1 VNDVELL
8 GMQDQPELDGEVRGF
23 PGHLLREAREE
34 RGYSQKEV
42 ARDLHLTSKVID
54 ALEES
59 NFDIIPSSLFARGYI
74 RSYARHLGLDGQ
86 ALVAEFDAVYGVPNQ
101 NKKPMPGVH
110 QLGQQSKPGDTWVKL
125 ISIIFVIGLVVA
137 SVLWW
142 QHQNGGS
149 MLQRLNNVTLSN
161 TVTEPV
167 VESLGEDDN
176 SSDMGLLAANPIEVG
191 TTVSEVSDDQTAA
204 TEAPVQALDV
214 AEIVAV
220 KPVVTALTEA
230 VSVSPEMSDVSDS
243 SALNPET
250 IAVPAVAQTE
260 ESTGAAD
267 VAALGP
273 NEALLMMAFDKDCW
287 VEIKDGNGKM
297 ILSDLYA
304 SGSTI
309 EQVVTAPI
317 EILLGRS
324 SGVTQMT
331 FNDEV
336 IDLKPHTRK
345 DIARLTL
352 SK

>member
-1 VNDVELL
+1 MNDVELL

-59 NFDIIPSSLFARGYI
+59 NFDIISSSLFARGYI

-86 ALVAEFDAVYGVPNQ
+86 ALVAEFDAIYGVPNQ

-161 TVTEPV
+161 TAADLV

-176 SSDMGLLAANPIEVG
+176 SSDMELLAANPSEVG
-191 TTVSEVSDDQTAA
+191 ATVSDDQAAA
-204 TEAPVQALDV
+204 TEAPVKTLDV

-220 KPVVTALTEA
+220 KPIVTALSEA

-243 SALNPET
+243 SALNPEI

-324 SGVTQMT
+324 SGVAQMT
-331 FNDEV
+331 FNGEV

>member
-1 VNDVELL
+1 MNDVELL

-23 PGHLLREAREE
+23 PGHLLCEAREE

-86 ALVAEFDAVYGVPNQ
+86 SLVAEYDAVYGIPNQ
-101 NKKPMPGVH
+101 NRKPMPGVH

-161 TVTEPV
+161 TVTDPV

-176 SSDMGLLAANPIEVG
+176 SPDMGLLAANPSEVG
-191 TTVSEVSDDQTAA
+191 ATVSDDQTAA

-214 AEIVAV
+214 AEIVAI

-230 VSVSPEMSDVSDS
+230 LSVNSEMTDVSDS
-243 SALNPET
+243 SVLNPET
-250 IAVPAVAQTE
+250 IAEPVVTQTE

-267 VAALGP
+267 VEALGL

-309 EQVVTAPI
+309 EKVVTAPI

-331 FNDEV
+331 FNGEV

>member
-59 NFDIIPSSLFARGYI
+59 NFDIISSSLFARGYI

-86 ALVAEFDAVYGVPNQ
+86 ALVAEFDAIYGVPNQ
-101 NKKPMPGVH
+101 NKKPMAGIH

-149 MLQRLNNVTLSN
+149 MLQRLNKVTLSD
-161 TVTEPV
+161 TAADLV

-176 SSDMGLLAANPIEVG
+176 SSDMGLLAANPSEVG
-191 TTVSEVSDDQTAA
+191 TTVSDDQTAA

-243 SALNPET
+243 SALNPEI

-297 ILSDLYA
+297 VLSDLYA

-331 FNDEV
+331 FNGEV

>member
-1 VNDVELL
+1 MNDVELL

-59 NFDIIPSSLFARGYI
+59 NFDIISSSLFARGYI

-86 ALVAEFDAVYGVPNQ
+86 ALVAEFDAIYGVPNQ
-101 NKKPMPGVH
+101 NKKPMAGIH

-149 MLQRLNNVTLSN
+149 MLQRLNKVTLSD
-161 TVTEPV
+161 TAADLV

-176 SSDMGLLAANPIEVG
+176 SSDMGLLAANPSEVG
-191 TTVSEVSDDQTAA
+191 TTVSDDQAAA

-220 KPVVTALTEA
+220 KPIVTALSEA

-243 SALNPET
+243 SALNPEI

-297 ILSDLYA
+297 VLSDLYA

-324 SGVTQMT
+324 SGVAQMT
-331 FNDEV
+331 FNGEV

>member
-1 VNDVELL
+1 MNDVELL

-59 NFDIIPSSLFARGYI
+59 NFDIISSSLFARGYI

-86 ALVAEFDAVYGVPNQ
+86 ALVAEFDAIYGVPNQ

-161 TVTEPV
+161 TAADLV

-176 SSDMGLLAANPIEVG
+176 SSDMELLAANPSEVG
-191 TTVSEVSDDQTAA
+191 ATVSDDQAAA

-220 KPVVTALTEA
+220 KPIVTALSEA

-243 SALNPET
+243 SALNPEI

-324 SGVTQMT
+324 SGVAQMT
-331 FNDEV
+331 FNGEV

>member
-1 VNDVELL
+1 MNDVELL

-86 ALVAEFDAVYGVPNQ
+86 ALVAEFDAIYGVPNQ

-161 TVTEPV
+161 TAADLV

-176 SSDMGLLAANPIEVG
+176 SSDMELLAANPSEVG
-191 TTVSEVSDDQTAA
+191 ATVSDDQAAA
-204 TEAPVQALDV
+204 TEAPVQTLDV

-220 KPVVTALTEA
+220 KPIVTALSEA

-243 SALNPET
+243 SALNPEI

-273 NEALLMMAFDKDCW
+273 NEALLMMAFDKDCC
-287 VEIKDGNGKM
+287 VEIKDGNGK
-297 ILSDLYA
+297 IVLSDLYA

>member
-1 VNDVELL
+1 MNDVELL

-59 NFDIIPSSLFARGYI
+59 NFDIISSSLFARGYI

-86 ALVAEFDAVYGVPNQ
+86 ALVAEFDAIYGVPNQ

-161 TVTEPV
+161 TAADLV

-176 SSDMGLLAANPIEVG
+176 SSDMELLAANPSEVG
-191 TTVSEVSDDQTAA
+191 TTVSDDQAAA
-204 TEAPVQALDV
+204 TEAPVQTLDV

-220 KPVVTALTEA
+220 KPIVTALSEA

-243 SALNPET
+243 SALNPEI

-324 SGVTQMT
+324 SGVAQMT
-331 FNDEV
+331 FNGEV

>member
-59 NFDIIPSSLFARGYI
+59 NFDIISSSLFARGYI

-161 TVTEPV
+161 TAADLV

-176 SSDMGLLAANPIEVG
+176 SSDMELLAANPSEVG
-191 TTVSEVSDDQTAA
+191 ATVSDDQAA
-204 TEAPVQALDV
+204 AAEAPVQTLDV

-220 KPVVTALTEA
+220 KPIVTALSEA

-243 SALNPET
+243 SALNPEI

>member
-34 RGYSQKEV
+34 SGYSQKEV

-59 NFDIIPSSLFARGYI
+59 NFDIISSSLFARGYI

-86 ALVAEFDAVYGVPNQ
+86 ALVAEFDAIYGVPNQ

-161 TVTEPV
+161 TAADLV

-176 SSDMGLLAANPIEVG
+176 SSDMELLAANPSEVG
-191 TTVSEVSDDQTAA
+191 ATVSDDQAAA
-204 TEAPVQALDV
+204 TEAPVQTLDV

-220 KPVVTALTEA
+220 KPIVTALSEA

-243 SALNPET
+243 SALNPEI

-297 ILSDLYA
+297 VLSDLYA

-324 SGVTQMT
+324 SGVAQMT
-331 FNDEV
+331 FNGEV

>member
-1 VNDVELL
+1 MNDVELL

-34 RGYSQKEV
+34 RGYSQKEA

-59 NFDIIPSSLFARGYI
+59 NFDIISSSLFARGYI

-86 ALVAEFDAVYGVPNQ
+86 ALVAEFDSIYGVPNQ

-161 TVTEPV
+161 TAADLV

-176 SSDMGLLAANPIEVG
+176 SSDMELLAANPSEVG
-191 TTVSEVSDDQTAA
+191 TTVSDDQAAA
-204 TEAPVQALDV
+204 TEAPVQTLDV

-220 KPVVTALTEA
+220 KPIVTALSEA

-243 SALNPET
+243 SALNPEI

-297 ILSDLYA
+297 VLSDLYA

-324 SGVTQMT
+324 SGVAQMT
-331 FNDEV
+331 FNGEV

>member
-1 VNDVELL
+1 MNDVELL

-34 RGYSQKEV
+34 RGYSQKEA

-59 NFDIIPSSLFARGYI
+59 NFDIISSSLFARGYI

-86 ALVAEFDAVYGVPNQ
+86 ALVAEFDSIYGVPNQ
-101 NKKPMPGVH
+101 NKKPMAGIH

-161 TVTEPV
+161 TAADLV
-167 VESLGEDDN
+167 VETLGEDDN
-176 SSDMGLLAANPIEVG
+176 SSDMELLAANPSEVG
-191 TTVSEVSDDQTAA
+191 ATVSDDQAAA
-204 TEAPVQALDV
+204 TEAPVQTLDV

-243 SALNPET
+243 SALNPEI

-297 ILSDLYA
+297 VLSDLYA

-324 SGVTQMT
+324 SGVAQMT
-331 FNDEV
+331 FNGEV

>member
-1 VNDVELL
+1 MNDVELL

-59 NFDIIPSSLFARGYI
+59 NFDIISSSLFARGYI

-86 ALVAEFDAVYGVPNQ
+86 ALVAEFDAIYGVPNQ

-161 TVTEPV
+161 TAADLV

-176 SSDMGLLAANPIEVG
+176 SSDMELLAANPSEVG
-191 TTVSEVSDDQTAA
+191 VTVSDDQAAA
-204 TEAPVQALDV
+204 TEAPVQTLDV

-220 KPVVTALTEA
+220 KPIVTALSEA

-243 SALNPET
+243 SALNPEI

-297 ILSDLYA
+297 VLSDLYA

-324 SGVTQMT
+324 SGVAQMT
-331 FNDEV
+331 FNGEV

>member
-1 VNDVELL
+1 MNDVELL

-34 RGYSQKEV
+34 HGYSQKEV

-204 TEAPVQALDV
+204 TEAPAQALDV

>member
-59 NFDIIPSSLFARGYI
+59 NFDIISSSLFARGYI

-86 ALVAEFDAVYGVPNQ
+86 ALVAEFDAIYGVPNQ

-161 TVTEPV
+161 TAADLV

-176 SSDMGLLAANPIEVG
+176 SSDMELLAANPSEVG
-191 TTVSEVSDDQTAA
+191 TTVSDDQAAA
-204 TEAPVQALDV
+204 TEAPVQTLDV

-220 KPVVTALTEA
+220 KPIVTALSEA

-243 SALNPET
+243 SALNPEI

-324 SGVTQMT
+324 SGVAQMT
-331 FNDEV
+331 FNGEV

>member
-1 VNDVELL
+1 MNDVELL

-34 RGYSQKEV
+34 RGYSQKEA

-59 NFDIIPSSLFARGYI
+59 NFDIISSSLFARGYI

-86 ALVAEFDAVYGVPNQ
+86 ALVAEFDAIYGVPNQ
-101 NKKPMPGVH
+101 NKKPMAGIH

-149 MLQRLNNVTLSN
+149 MLQRLNKVTLSD
-161 TVTEPV
+161 TAADLV

-176 SSDMGLLAANPIEVG
+176 SSDMELLAANPSEVG
-191 TTVSEVSDDQTAA
+191 TTVSDDQTAA

-243 SALNPET
+243 SALNPEI

-297 ILSDLYA
+297 VLSDLYA

-331 FNDEV
+331 FNGEV

>member
-1 VNDVELL
+1 MNDVELL

-34 RGYSQKEV
+34 RGYSQKEA

-59 NFDIIPSSLFARGYI
+59 NFDIISSSLFARGYI

-86 ALVAEFDAVYGVPNQ
+86 ALVAEFDAIYGVPNQ

-161 TVTEPV
+161 TAADLV
-167 VESLGEDDN
+167 VETLGEDDN
-176 SSDMGLLAANPIEVG
+176 SSDMELLAANPSEVG
-191 TTVSEVSDDQTAA
+191 ATVSDDQAAA
-204 TEAPVQALDV
+204 TEAPVQTLDV

-220 KPVVTALTEA
+220 KPIVTALSEA

-243 SALNPET
+243 SALNPEI

-331 FNDEV
+331 FNGEV

>member
-1 VNDVELL
+1 
-8 GMQDQPELDGEVRGF
+8 
-23 PGHLLREAREE
+23 
-34 RGYSQKEV
+34 
-42 ARDLHLTSKVID
+42 
-54 ALEES
+54 
-59 NFDIIPSSLFARGYI
+59 
-74 RSYARHLGLDGQ
+74 
-86 ALVAEFDAVYGVPNQ
+86 
-101 NKKPMPGVH
+101 
-110 QLGQQSKPGDTWVKL
+110 
-125 ISIIFVIGLVVA
+125 
-137 SVLWW
+137 
-142 QHQNGGS
+142 

-204 TEAPVQALDV
+204 TEAPAQALDV

>member
-1 VNDVELL
+1 MNDVELL

-59 NFDIIPSSLFARGYI
+59 NFDIISSSLFARGYI

-86 ALVAEFDAVYGVPNQ
+86 ALVAEFDAIYGVPNQ

-161 TVTEPV
+161 TAADLV
-167 VESLGEDDN
+167 VETLGEDDN
-176 SSDMGLLAANPIEVG
+176 SSDMELLAANPSEVG
-191 TTVSEVSDDQTAA
+191 ATVSDDQAAA
-204 TEAPVQALDV
+204 TEAPVQTLDV

-220 KPVVTALTEA
+220 KPIVTALSEA

-243 SALNPET
+243 SALNPEI

-297 ILSDLYA
+297 VLSDLYA

-324 SGVTQMT
+324 SGVAQMT
-331 FNDEV
+331 FNGEV

>member
-1 VNDVELL
+1 MNDVELL

-204 TEAPVQALDV
+204 TEAPAQALDV

-297 ILSDLYA
+297 VLSDLYA

-324 SGVTQMT
+324 SGVAQMT
-331 FNDEV
+331 FNGEV

>member
-1 VNDVELL
+1 MNDVELL

-34 RGYSQKEV
+34 RGYSQKEA

-59 NFDIIPSSLFARGYI
+59 NFDIISSSLFARGYI

-86 ALVAEFDAVYGVPNQ
+86 ALVAEFDSIYGVPNQ
-101 NKKPMPGVH
+101 NKKPMAGIH

-161 TVTEPV
+161 TAADLV
-167 VESLGEDDN
+167 VETLGEDDN
-176 SSDMGLLAANPIEVG
+176 SSDMELLAANPSEVG
-191 TTVSEVSDDQTAA
+191 TTVSDDQAAA
-204 TEAPVQALDV
+204 TEAPVQTLDV

-220 KPVVTALTEA
+220 KPIVTALSEA

-243 SALNPET
+243 SALNPEI

-297 ILSDLYA
+297 VLSDLYA

-324 SGVTQMT
+324 SGVAQMT
-331 FNDEV
+331 FNGEV

>member
-1 VNDVELL
+1 MNDVELL

-59 NFDIIPSSLFARGYI
+59 NFDIISSSLFARGYI

-86 ALVAEFDAVYGVPNQ
+86 ALVAEFDSIYGVPNQ
-101 NKKPMPGVH
+101 NKKPMAGIH

-161 TVTEPV
+161 TAADLV
-167 VESLGEDDN
+167 VETLGEDDN
-176 SSDMGLLAANPIEVG
+176 SSDMELLAANPSEVG
-191 TTVSEVSDDQTAA
+191 TTVSDDQAAA
-204 TEAPVQALDV
+204 TEAPVQTLDV

-220 KPVVTALTEA
+220 KPIVTALSEA

-243 SALNPET
+243 SALNPEI

-297 ILSDLYA
+297 VLSDLYA

-324 SGVTQMT
+324 SGVAQMT
-331 FNDEV
+331 FNGEV

>member
-34 RGYSQKEV
+34 RGYSQKEA

-59 NFDIIPSSLFARGYI
+59 NFDIISSSLFARGYI

-86 ALVAEFDAVYGVPNQ
+86 ALVAEFDSIYGVPNQ
-101 NKKPMPGVH
+101 NKKPMAGIH

-161 TVTEPV
+161 TAADLV

-176 SSDMGLLAANPIEVG
+176 SSDMELLAANPSEVG
-191 TTVSEVSDDQTAA
+191 TTVSDDQTASA
-204 TEAPVQALDV
+204 EVPVQAVDV

-243 SALNPET
+243 SALNPEI

-260 ESTGAAD
+260 ESSGAAD

-331 FNDEV
+331 FNGEV

>member
-1 VNDVELL
+1 MNDVELL
-8 GMQDQPELDGEVRGF
+8 GLQDQPELDGEVRGF

-59 NFDIIPSSLFARGYI
+59 NFDIISSSLFARGYI

-86 ALVAEFDAVYGVPNQ
+86 ALVAEFDAIYGVPNQ

-161 TVTEPV
+161 TAADLV

-176 SSDMGLLAANPIEVG
+176 SSDMELLAANPSEVG
-191 TTVSEVSDDQTAA
+191 AAVSDDQAAA
-204 TEAPVQALDV
+204 TEAPVQTLDV

-220 KPVVTALTEA
+220 KPIVTALSEA

-243 SALNPET
+243 SALNPEI

-324 SGVTQMT
+324 SGVAQMT
-331 FNDEV
+331 FNGEV

>member
-1 VNDVELL
+1 MNDVELL

-59 NFDIIPSSLFARGYI
+59 NFDIISSSLFARGYI

-86 ALVAEFDAVYGVPNQ
+86 ALVAEFDAIYGVPNQ

-149 MLQRLNNVTLSN
+149 MLQRLNKVTLSD
-161 TVTEPV
+161 TAADLV

-176 SSDMGLLAANPIEVG
+176 SSDMELLAANPSEVG
-191 TTVSEVSDDQTAA
+191 TTVSDDQTAA

-243 SALNPET
+243 SALNPEI

-297 ILSDLYA
+297 VLSDLYA

-324 SGVTQMT
+324 SGVAQMT
-331 FNDEV
+331 FNGEV

>member
-1 VNDVELL
+1 MNDVELL

-161 TVTEPV
+161 TLTEPV

-204 TEAPVQALDV
+204 TEAPAQALDV

>member
-1 VNDVELL
+1 MNDVELL

-59 NFDIIPSSLFARGYI
+59 NFDIISSSLFARGYI

-86 ALVAEFDAVYGVPNQ
+86 ALVAEFDAIYGVPNQ
-101 NKKPMPGVH
+101 NKKPMAGIH

-161 TVTEPV
+161 TAADLA

-176 SSDMGLLAANPIEVG
+176 SSDMELLAANPSEVG
-191 TTVSEVSDDQTAA
+191 TTVSDDQTAA

-220 KPVVTALTEA
+220 KPIVTALSEA

-243 SALNPET
+243 SALNPEI

-297 ILSDLYA
+297 VLSDLYA

-324 SGVTQMT
+324 SGVAQMT
-331 FNDEV
+331 FNGEV

>member
-1 VNDVELL
+1 MNDVELL

-59 NFDIIPSSLFARGYI
+59 NFDIISSSLFARGYI

-86 ALVAEFDAVYGVPNQ
+86 ALVAEFDAIYGVPNQ

-161 TVTEPV
+161 TAADLV

-176 SSDMGLLAANPIEVG
+176 SSDMELLAANPSEVG
-191 TTVSEVSDDQTAA
+191 ATVSDDQAAA
-204 TEAPVQALDV
+204 TEAPVQTLDV

-220 KPVVTALTEA
+220 KPIVTALSEA

-243 SALNPET
+243 SALNPEI

-297 ILSDLYA
+297 VLSDLYA

-331 FNDEV
+331 FNGEV

>member
-34 RGYSQKEV
+34 RGYSQKEA

-59 NFDIIPSSLFARGYI
+59 NFDIISSSLFARGYI

-86 ALVAEFDAVYGVPNQ
+86 ALVAEFDSIYGVPNQ
-101 NKKPMPGVH
+101 NKKPMAGIH

-161 TVTEPV
+161 TAADLV

-176 SSDMGLLAANPIEVG
+176 SSDMELLAANPSEVG
-191 TTVSEVSDDQTAA
+191 TTVSDDQAAA
-204 TEAPVQALDV
+204 TEAPVQTLDV

-220 KPVVTALTEA
+220 KPIVTALSEA

-243 SALNPET
+243 SALNPEI

-331 FNDEV
+331 FNGEV

>member
-59 NFDIIPSSLFARGYI
+59 NFDIISSSLFARGYI

-86 ALVAEFDAVYGVPNQ
+86 ALVAEFDAIYGVPNQ

-161 TVTEPV
+161 TAADLV

-176 SSDMGLLAANPIEVG
+176 SSDMELLAANPSEVG
-191 TTVSEVSDDQTAA
+191 ATVSDDQAAA
-204 TEAPVQALDV
+204 TEAPVQTLDV

-220 KPVVTALTEA
+220 KPIVTALSEA

-243 SALNPET
+243 SALNPEI

-331 FNDEV
+331 FNGEV

>member
-1 VNDVELL
+1 MNDVELL

-59 NFDIIPSSLFARGYI
+59 NFDIISSSLFARGYI

-86 ALVAEFDAVYGVPNQ
+86 ALVAEFDAIYGVPNQ
-101 NKKPMPGVH
+101 NKKPMAGIH

-149 MLQRLNNVTLSN
+149 MLQRLNKVTLSD
-161 TVTEPV
+161 TAADLV

-176 SSDMGLLAANPIEVG
+176 SSDMELLAANPSEVG
-191 TTVSEVSDDQTAA
+191 TTVSDDQAAA
-204 TEAPVQALDV
+204 TEAPVQTLDV

-243 SALNPET
+243 SALNPEI

-324 SGVTQMT
+324 SGVAQMT
-331 FNDEV
+331 FNGEV

>member
-1 VNDVELL
+1 MNDVELL

-59 NFDIIPSSLFARGYI
+59 NFDIISSSLFARGYI

-86 ALVAEFDAVYGVPNQ
+86 ALVAEFDAIYGVPNQ
-101 NKKPMPGVH
+101 NKKPMAGIH

-161 TVTEPV
+161 TAADLV
-167 VESLGEDDN
+167 VETLGEDDN
-176 SSDMGLLAANPIEVG
+176 SSDMELLAANPSEVG
-191 TTVSEVSDDQTAA
+191 ATVSDDQAAA
-204 TEAPVQALDV
+204 TEAPVQTLDV

-220 KPVVTALTEA
+220 KPIVTALSEA

-243 SALNPET
+243 SALNPEI

-297 ILSDLYA
+297 VLSDLYA

-324 SGVTQMT
+324 SGVAQMT
-331 FNDEV
+331 FNGEV

>member
-1 VNDVELL
+1 MNDVELL

-59 NFDIIPSSLFARGYI
+59 NFAMIPSSLFARGYI

-191 TTVSEVSDDQTAA
+191 TTVSEVSEDQTAA

>member
-1 VNDVELL
+1 MNDVELL

-59 NFDIIPSSLFARGYI
+59 NFDIISSSLFARGYI

-86 ALVAEFDAVYGVPNQ
+86 ALVAEFDAIYGVPNQ

-149 MLQRLNNVTLSN
+149 MLQRLNKVTLSD
-161 TVTEPV
+161 TAADLV

-176 SSDMGLLAANPIEVG
+176 SSDMELLAANPSEVG
-191 TTVSEVSDDQTAA
+191 TTVSDDQAAA
-204 TEAPVQALDV
+204 TEAPVQTLDV

-220 KPVVTALTEA
+220 KPIVTALSEA

-243 SALNPET
+243 SALNPEI

-297 ILSDLYA
+297 VLSDLYA

-324 SGVTQMT
+324 SGVAQMT
-331 FNDEV
+331 FNGEV

>member
-1 VNDVELL
+1 MNDVELL

-34 RGYSQKEV
+34 RGYSQKEA

-59 NFDIIPSSLFARGYI
+59 NFDIISSSLFARGYI

-86 ALVAEFDAVYGVPNQ
+86 ALVAEFDAIYGVPNQ
-101 NKKPMPGVH
+101 NKKPMAGIH

-149 MLQRLNNVTLSN
+149 MLQRLNKVTLSD
-161 TVTEPV
+161 TAADLV

-176 SSDMGLLAANPIEVG
+176 SSDMGLLAANPSEVG
-191 TTVSEVSDDQTAA
+191 TTVSDDQTAA

-220 KPVVTALTEA
+220 KPIVTALSEA

-243 SALNPET
+243 SALNPEI

-331 FNDEV
+331 FNGEV

>member
-59 NFDIIPSSLFARGYI
+59 NFDIISSSLFARGYI

-86 ALVAEFDAVYGVPNQ
+86 ALVAEFDAIYGVPNQ

-161 TVTEPV
+161 TAADLV

-176 SSDMGLLAANPIEVG
+176 SSDMELLAANPSEVG
-191 TTVSEVSDDQTAA
+191 ATVSDDQAAA
-204 TEAPVQALDV
+204 TEAPVQTLDV

-220 KPVVTALTEA
+220 KPIVTALSEA

-243 SALNPET
+243 SALNPEI

-324 SGVTQMT
+324 SGVAQMT
-331 FNDEV
+331 FNGEV

>member
-1 VNDVELL
+1 MNDVELL

-59 NFDIIPSSLFARGYI
+59 NFDIISSSLFARGYI

-86 ALVAEFDAVYGVPNQ
+86 ALVAEFDAIYGVPNQ

-149 MLQRLNNVTLSN
+149 MLQRLNKVTLSD
-161 TVTEPV
+161 TAADLV

-176 SSDMGLLAANPIEVG
+176 SSDMELLAANPSEVG
-191 TTVSEVSDDQTAA
+191 TTVSEDQTAA
-204 TEAPVQALDV
+204 TEAPVQTLDV

-220 KPVVTALTEA
+220 KPVVTALSEA

-243 SALNPET
+243 SALNPEI

-297 ILSDLYA
+297 VLSDLYA

-324 SGVTQMT
+324 SGVAQMT
-331 FNDEV
+331 FNGEV

>member
-1 VNDVELL
+1 MNDVELL

-204 TEAPVQALDV
+204 TEAPAQALDV

-220 KPVVTALTEA
+220 KPVVTALSEA

>member
-1 VNDVELL
+1 MNDVELL

-59 NFDIIPSSLFARGYI
+59 NFDIISSSLFARGYI

-86 ALVAEFDAVYGVPNQ
+86 ALVAEFDSIYGVPNQ

-161 TVTEPV
+161 TAADLV
-167 VESLGEDDN
+167 VETLGEDDN
-176 SSDMGLLAANPIEVG
+176 SSDMELLAANPSEVG
-191 TTVSEVSDDQTAA
+191 ATVSDDQAAA
-204 TEAPVQALDV
+204 TEAPVQTLDV

-220 KPVVTALTEA
+220 KPIVTALSEA

-243 SALNPET
+243 SALNPEI

-297 ILSDLYA
+297 VLSDLYA

-324 SGVTQMT
+324 SGVAQMT
-331 FNDEV
+331 FNGEV